1 MNAPMINAGMPLP
14 RLIQALSAVR
24 WGELGVHSAQGL
36 RAALRGLADILPRL
50 SATGDT
56 TAHQVADRISY
67 GERWTRELLGA
78 LEDMGI
84 ITWQRGGILDGRPTP
99 GHIRVH
105 KQILVDLIY
114 AARPVHDQ
122 RLRDRSRQTAERIRT
137 TLRIRTIRRTAKTRG
152 GQNPLSNHEE
162 LSTALPPFHG
172 EETARQGRE
181 PGPQRARLARIERT
195 TRRGQVIE
203 LWQHLDECQVC
214 HKLPHPPAANH
225 VFEPAIYAPNE
236 LILVRRPAA

>member
-1 MNAPMINAGMPLP
+1 MSTPMINAGMPLP
-14 RLIQALSAVR
+14 RLLQALSAVR

-36 RAALRGLADILPRL
+36 RAALRGLVDLLPRL

-67 GERWTRELLGA
+67 GIRWTRELLGA

-114 AARPVHDQ
+114 AARPVHDA
-122 RLRDRSRQTAERIRT
+122 RLRARSRETAERIRT
-137 TLRIRTIRRTAKTRG
+137 TLRVRTIRRTAKTRG
-152 GQNPLSNHEE
+152 AQNPLSNHEE
-162 LSTALPPFHG
+162 LSTALPPLRG

-181 PGPQRARLARIERT
+181 PGPQRARLARIERK

-203 LWQHLDECQVC
+203 LFEHLDECDVC
-214 HKLPHPPAANH
+214 HAPPEAAH
-225 VFEPAIYAPNE
+225 HRHDFRPAIYRPHE
-236 LILVRRPAA
+236 LHLARRTA